1 MHSEVLVESRS
12 HLLDLTDT
20 QVANLRSIGKQLA
33 SSKSFWGDREAD
45 HAQGQDE
52 TTPERSVV
60 RCTPVTQNVFEVTVN
75 EAVGIIALPGLQ
87 LIVKPKIPL
96 DHFHHLLANSPV
108 FPRTGDDE
116 TTGAASVVLWDLVA
130 SWFLASL
137 EVLLR
142 KGLLSD
148 YEEEND
154 FLPAVRGSI
163 RVGETALT
171 YYQGKTLIACD
182 YDEFGPNTALN
193 RVLRAASQAIAQASF
208 LDQGIRRR
216 ARRALA
222 RLEDVGQLR
231 RADLRTAL
239 DRRTARY
246 QSPLALARHV
256 LAATGRTFEG
266 GSHNAQTFLIRTPE
280 LVEEAIRQ
288 ILREGLA
295 HLVPV
300 KKKDLQLVGSKLRLS
315 PDLVFGSIA
324 VGDVKYKLLGKDW
337 KRTDLYQA
345 VSFATGYRVEHTAV
359 VTFSPTSGQSVPSV
373 QVGDVTLRA
382 ITWDCSHN
390 STPEASARSI
400 LDQAT
405 RWLTAAQAAARS
417 PDASVEST

>member
-12 HLLDLTDT
+12 HLLDLTDS
-20 QVANLRSIGKQLA
+20 QAASLRSIGRQLA
-33 SSKSFWGDREAD
+33 SSKSFWGDDEAED
-45 HAQGQDE
+45 PQDQDE
-52 TTPERSVV
+52 AKAERTVV
-60 RCTPVTQNVFEVTVN
+60 RCAPVKNRVYEVTVN

-87 LIVKPKIPL
+87 LIVEPKIPL
-96 DHFHHLLANSPV
+96 GHFHHLLANSPA
-108 FPRTGDDE
+108 FPRLGHDQ

-130 SWFLASL
+130 SWFLTSL

-142 KGLLSD
+142 EGLLAD

-154 FLPAVRGSI
+154 FLTAVRGSI
-163 RVGETALT
+163 RVGETALA
-171 YYQGKTLIACD
+171 YYQGNTLLSCD
-182 YDEFGPNTALN
+182 YDEFGPDTALN
-193 RVLRAASQAIAQASF
+193 RILQAASQAVVRASF

-222 RLEDVGQLR
+222 RLEGVGQLR

-256 LAATGRTFEG
+256 LAATGRTFAA
-266 GSHNAQTFLIRTPE
+266 GSHNAQTFLIRTPD
-280 LVEEAIRQ
+280 LVEDAVRQ

-300 KKKDLQLVGSKLRLS
+300 RKKGLQLVGSKLRLN

-324 VGDVKYKLLGKDW
+324 VGDVKYKLQGRDW

-345 VSFATGYRVEHTAV
+345 VSFATGYRVEHAAV
-359 VTFSPTSGQSVPSV
+359 VTFFAASGQTAPSV

-382 ITWDCSHN
+382 ITWDCSHT
-390 STPEASARSI
+390 STPEASARSM
-400 LDQAT
+400 LDQAVG
-405 RWLTAAQAAARS
+405 WLTAAQAAG
-417 PDASVEST
+417 SVTGR